1 MEIVLAS
8 RNVHKIREFRDM
20 LRLILGLD
28 VDSLLSFPDYSPPPE
43 TGETFE
49 ENAEI
54 KAVHAAKALDKIV
67 LADDSGLV
75 VPVLQGAPGVY
86 SRRFAG
92 DEATDRENRLKLL
105 DKLKGKTGIE
115 RQAYFEC
122 SLVLAGPEGVL
133 KKARGHVEGYIAE
146 EEKGRNGFGYDM
158 IFIKHDYDKTFGE
171 LSEDVKNRI
180 SHRSKAISMLSPVLG
195 KPSAPT
201 SLN

>member
-20 LRLILGLD
+20 LSAILGLD
-28 VDSLLSFPDYSPPPE
+28 VDSLLSFPDYSPPSE

-54 KAVHAAKALDKIV
+54 KAVHAAKTLDKIV

-75 VPVLQGAPGVY
+75 VPILQGAPGVY
-86 SRRFAG
+86 SRRYAG

-105 DKLKGKTGIE
+105 DNLKGRTGVE

-122 SLVLAGPEGVL
+122 CLVLAGPEGVL
-133 KKARGHVEGYIAE
+133 KKARGRVEGYIAE

-180 SHRSKAISMLSPVLG
+180 SHRSKAISMLSPFLENLALREV
-195 KPSAPT
+195 
-201 SLN
+201 